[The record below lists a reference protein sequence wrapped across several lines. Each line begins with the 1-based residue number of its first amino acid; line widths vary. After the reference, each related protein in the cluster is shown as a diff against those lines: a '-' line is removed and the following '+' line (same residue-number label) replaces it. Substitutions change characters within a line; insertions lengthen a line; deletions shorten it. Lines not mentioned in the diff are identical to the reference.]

1 MSRTI
6 AYHRP
11 GSVEEALQLLGAP
24 GDTGAERVL
33 LGGGTVV
40 NAGHDSTAD
49 GADRE
54 VVDREVVDLQA
65 LGLDAISDDNQSV
78 SIGAMVRLQQIV
90 DANYLPTAIRNAA
103 RAELPSTLR
112 TVSTL
117 GGTIGER
124 SRESVLLAALLVHEA
139 EVSITTAE
147 GEAALPLAQWLSDP
161 SPATVITGVTI
172 ANGGVCA
179 TAATGRTPADV
190 PIVAA
195 VARRAGSDVIVALT
209 GVAATPV
216 VVDPDDPTRDLSP
229 PADFRG
235 SSEYRLELARVLTA
249 RVIEELTQ

>member
-1 MSRTI
+1 VSRTI

-11 GSVEEALQLLGAP
+11 GSIEDALQLLDSP

-40 NAGHDSTAD
+40 NAGHDGTGS
-49 GADRE
+49 GA
-54 VVDREVVDLQA
+54 DREVVDLQA
-65 LGLDAISDDNQSV
+65 LGLDSLSDDDQTASM
-78 SIGAMVRLQQIV
+78 GAMVRLQQIV
-90 DANYLPTAIRNAA
+90 DTDYIPASIRNAA

-112 TVSTL
+112 TVSTV

-124 SRESVLLAALLVHEA
+124 SGESVLLAALLIHEA
-139 EVSITTAE
+139 EVSVSSVDGTS
-147 GEAALPLAQWLSDP
+147 ALPLARWLSDP
-161 SPATVITGVTI
+161 TPATVITGVTI
-172 ANGGVCA
+172 ANSGA
-179 TAATGRTPADV
+179 SASAATGRTPADV

-195 VARRAGSDVIVALT
+195 LARRTVSGVIVALT

-216 VVDPDDPTRDLSP
+216 VIDPDNPTRDLSP

-249 RVIEELTQ
+249 RVLEELTQ